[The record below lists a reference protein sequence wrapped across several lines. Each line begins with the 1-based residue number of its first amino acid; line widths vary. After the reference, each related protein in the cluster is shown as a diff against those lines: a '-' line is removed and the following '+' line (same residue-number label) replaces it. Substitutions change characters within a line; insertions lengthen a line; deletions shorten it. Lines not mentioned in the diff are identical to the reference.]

1 MYYTTKRA
9 IRLSWR
15 QGLLFAVHD
24 EVNVLFAVLLQ
35 VADQLVEVPV
45 KGEALHHRDIEHVG
59 QAGVPNGEN
68 LFSDGL
74 SHRNPPPS
82 CSGRCRR

>member
-15 QGLLFAVHD
+15 QDLLFAVHD

-45 KGEALHHRDIEHVG
+45 KGEALHHWDIEHVG
-59 QAGVPNGEN
+59 QAGVPDGEN
-68 LFSDGL
+68 LSPGWSQSSESTTFLQRSM
-74 SHRNPPPS
+74 P
-82 CSGRCRR
+82 